1 MANSKFIDS
10 KNLERF
16 KKNIDNKYSSL
27 PAVVFPTLPTTDNTP
42 GKIVFCEQDERLYI
56 YTSSGF
62 KKVPW
67 EDEILFALNEDNQIC
82 QKEV

>member
-16 KKNIDNKYSSL
+16 KK
-27 PAVVFPTLPTTDNTP
+27 
-42 GKIVFCEQDERLYI
+42 
-56 YTSSGF
+56 
-62 KKVPW
+62 VPW
-67 EDEILFALNEDNQIC
+67 EDEILFALNEDSQIC